1 MSTER
6 CVIVS
11 YRAFCRFPGGKER
24 MSYKVAGIDIHK
36 KVLMVVVATAADEI
50 ADAAGEALEFESRRF
65 GAGASERKH
74 IVNWLQERNVSE
86 VVMESTAQY
95 WKPVWLDLEPHFG
108 KLHLAQAHS
117 NRAPKGR
124 KNDFGDAKRLTRR
137 LLADE
142 LILSFVPGGEQRT
155 WRTITR
161 GKNQLVRDRVRLQ
174 NQLEALLEEA
184 RIKLSSVISDLL
196 GVSGRRILEAM
207 SEGEIDPERLA
218 QLGDDRLKCTQQE
231 LADALNGALEPIH
244 RQILK
249 LYLERLHLLD
259 EQIGKLDQM
268 IATALKRHQ
277 DAVIRVAE
285 VPGFGVDSAQ
295 QLIAEMGMD
304 AEAFAS
310 AGQFTSWAGLC
321 PGTEES
327 AEQNHSSRSAK
338 GNRFVRRVL
347 TQAAQAAV
355 KKKGSHFQ
363 SLFRKFLPRLHYAG
377 AIWAIA
383 HRLGRL
389 VWKILH
395 DGLRY
400 IEQGSETTIKAK
412 KRRAQKLIQ
421 SLRKL
426 GYSVALTPIA
436 PVAPDL
442 ERA

>member
-1 MSTER
+1 
-6 CVIVS
+6 
-11 YRAFCRFPGGKER
+11 

-36 KVLMVVVATAADEI
+36 KMLMVVVATAADEV
-50 ADAAGEALEFESRRF
+50 ADAAGEALKFECRRF
-65 GAGASERKH
+65 GAGASERQH
-74 IVNWLQERNVSE
+74 LCRWLLERNVRE

-124 KNDFGDAKRLTRR
+124 KNDFRDAKRLTRR

-142 LILSFVPGGEQRT
+142 LMLSFVPAGEQRA
-155 WRTITR
+155 WRTLTR
-161 GKNQLVRDRVRLQ
+161 GKHQLVRDRVRLQ

-196 GVSGRRILEAM
+196 GVSGRRILQAM
-207 SEGEIDPERLA
+207 ADGQTDPDRLA
-218 QLGDDRLKCTQQE
+218 ALGDDRLRCSKDE
-231 LADALNGALEPIH
+231 LTDALNGSLEPIH
-244 RQILK
+244 CQVLK
-249 LYLERLHLLD
+249 LYLKRLELLD

-268 IATALKRHQ
+268 IATALRQHQ

-285 VPGFGVDSAQ
+285 IPGLGVDSAQ
-295 QLIAEMGMD
+295 QLIAEIGTD
-304 AEAFAS
+304 AEAFPS
-310 AGQFTSWAGLC
+310 AEQFASWAGLC
-321 PGTEES
+321 PGTEVS

-338 GNRFVRRVL
+338 GNRFVRRIL

-363 SLFRKFLPRLHYAG
+363 TLFRRWLPRLHYNA

-389 VWKILH
+389 VWKVLH
-395 DGLRY
+395 DGIRY
-400 IEQGSETTIKAK
+400 IEQGQETNPKAK
-412 KRRAQKLIQ
+412 KRRAQKLAQ
-421 SLRKL
+421 ALRKL
-426 GYSVALTPIA
+426 GYAVALTPLA
-436 PVAPDL
+436 PKPEPA
-442 ERA
+442 